1 MKLTLNE
8 QGQFVLWGYGDPA
21 VVARIAA
28 EAGLAHSL
36 SASAKHGVPV
46 YFTDIPYAVL
56 HLRQFADEKAG
67 DALAPLARSW
77 EASKATTSEI
87 DIPVPDGRVPRPFQ
101 RAFVTYAQSRKNILL
116 GDAPGLG
123 KTIQA
128 ILLANLKGYRRVL
141 VICPATVRLHWAK
154 FIKEWSTIP
163 NVLAYPVLQSSDG
176 VHPKAHYVITSY
188 EVARD
193 GLWAVLMGYEWD
205 LIIID
210 EAHYLKTPDSGRTRA
225 LFGGGAKQFKAG
237 GITSRAGQILAL
249 TGTPL
254 PNRPREG
261 YTLARALDWE
271 SIDWL
276 GFEGFKSRFNPGGQS
291 ISVSPATGK
300 VSRYVWEHV
309 GRLPELNARL
319 RCNFMARR
327 LKEDVLHDLPPK
339 EYELTYV
346 ETTGAILRALRQER
360 LLDIDP
366 DALIN
371 NGFTFDGGEVATVRR
386 LMGEAMVSQVVEH
399 CKTLLDGGVDKLV
412 IGAYH
417 TSVID
422 TLVYMLRDYGVLTID
437 GRTPVRQRQGGQF
450 SMVEQFRH
458 NPEKRVMVVQIL
470 TAPGI
475 DGLQDV
481 ASHVVLAEPDWVPG
495 SNEQFIDRLHRMGQ
509 QGSVLAQFM
518 VAKGS
523 LAEYIIGKAIDKAH
537 TTHKVLDAEPIKN
550 TRMA

>member
-1 MKLTLNE
+1 MFKLSRNE
-8 QGQFVLWGYGDPA
+8 QGQFIFFGDGDQT
-21 VVARIAA
+21 VAASIAE
-28 EAGLAHSL
+28 EAGLAHSIT
-36 SASAKHGVPV
+36 ASRKYGFPV
-46 YFTDIPYAVL
+46 YFTDTPYAVL
-56 HLRQFADEKAG
+56 HLREFADDRAAPFL
-67 DALAPLARSW
+67 DPLALAW
-77 EASKATTSEI
+77 DASRKTAS
-87 DIPVPDGRVPRPFQ
+87 DFAVPSPEGRIPRPFQ
-101 RAFVTYAQSRKNILL
+101 RAFVEFAAPRKNILL

-128 ILLANLKGYRRVL
+128 ILLANIKGYKRVL

-154 FIKEWSTIP
+154 FVREWSTIP

-176 VHPKAHYVITSY
+176 VHPKANYVITSY

-193 GLWAVLMGYEWD
+193 GLWSVLMGYEWD
-205 LIIID
+205 LIVID
-210 EAHYLKTPDSGRTRA
+210 EAHFLKTPDSGRTRA
-225 LFGGGAKQFKAG
+225 LFGGGAKRFKEG

-271 SIDWL
+271 SIDWQT
-276 GFEGFKSRFNPGGQS
+276 FTQFKERYNPGGQS
-291 ISVSPATGK
+291 VSVSPVTGK
-300 VSRYVWEHV
+300 VTRYVWEHV

-319 RCNFMARR
+319 RCNFMCRR

-346 ETTGAILRALRQER
+346 ETTGAILRALRAEH
-360 LLDIDP
+360 LLGIDP
-366 DALIN
+366 DDLIN
-371 NGFTFDGGEVATVRR
+371 NGFSFDGGEVATVRR
-386 LMGEAMVSQVVEH
+386 LMGEAMVPQVVEH

-417 TSVID
+417 ASVID
-422 TLVYMLRDYGVLTID
+422 TLSYMLRDYGVLVID

-450 SMVEQFRH
+450 SRVEQFKH
-458 NPEKRVMVVQIL
+458 NPDYRVIIIQIL

-475 DGLQDV
+475 DGLQDT
-481 ASHVVLAEPDWVPG
+481 ASHIVLAEPDWVPG
-495 SNEQFIDRLHRMGQ
+495 NNEQLIDRLHRMGQ
-509 QGSVLAQFM
+509 VGSVLAQFM

-537 TTHKVLDAEPIKN
+537 TVHKVLDAKPLKG
-550 TRMA
+550 

>member
-1 MKLTLNE
+1 MFKLTLNE
-8 QGQFVLWGYGDPA
+8 RGQFIFWGEGDPA
-21 VVARIAA
+21 LAATIAA
-28 EAGLAHSL
+28 EAGLAHSIP
-36 SASAKHGVPV
+36 ASAKHGFPV
-46 YFTDIPYAVL
+46 YFTDVPYAVL
-56 HLRQFADEKAG
+56 HLRHFADSEAAAILRPMADTW
-67 DALAPLARSW
+67 DASRKTA
-77 EASKATTSEI
+77 SEI
-87 DIPVPDGRVPRPFQ
+87 SIPSPEGRIPRPFQ
-101 RAFVTYAQSRKNILL
+101 RAFVDYAIGRKNILL

-128 ILLANLKGYRRVL
+128 ILLANIKGYKRVL

-154 FIKEWSTIP
+154 FVREWSVIP

-205 LIIID
+205 LVIID

-225 LFGGGAKQFKAG
+225 LFGGGAKRFKEG

-271 SIDWL
+271 SIDWSS
-276 GFEGFKSRFNPGGQS
+276 FDTFKQRFNPGGQS
-291 ISVSPATGK
+291 ISVSPVTGK

-319 RCNFMARR
+319 RCNFMCRR
-327 LKEDVLHDLPPK
+327 LKEDVLHDLPAK

-371 NGFTFDGGEVATVRR
+371 NGFSFDGGQVATVRR
-386 LMGEAMVSQVVEH
+386 VMGEAMVPQVVEH

-412 IGAYH
+412 VGAYH
-417 TSVID
+417 SSVID
-422 TLVYMLRDYGVLTID
+422 TLAYMLRDFGVLVID
-437 GRTPVRQRQGGQF
+437 GRTPIRQRQGGQF

-458 NPEKRVMVVQIL
+458 NPEKRVIIVQLL

-481 ASHVVLAEPDWVPG
+481 ASHAVLAEPDWVPAT
-495 SNEQFIDRLHRMGQ
+495 NEQFIDRLHRMGQ

-537 TTHKVLDAEPIKN
+537 TTFKVLDAGPISRVK
-550 TRMA
+550 

>member
-8 QGQFVLWGYGDPA
+8 NGQYVFWGQGDPTL
-21 VVARIAA
+21 AA
-28 EAGLAHSL
+28 TLAQDAGLIHST
-36 SASAKHGVPV
+36 SASAKHGFPV
-46 YFTDIPYAVL
+46 YFTEIPYAIL
-56 HLRQFADEKAG
+56 HLRQFADARAAKA
-67 DALAPLARSW
+67 LEPFVVSW
-77 EASKATTSEI
+77 EASKATSSAL
-87 DIPVPDGRVPRPFQ
+87 DIPVPAGRVPRPFQ
-101 RAFVTYAQSRKNILL
+101 RAFVAYASGRKNVLL

-128 ILLANLKGYRRVL
+128 ILLANLKGYKRIL

-154 FIKEWSTIP
+154 FVREWSTIP

-176 VHPKAHYVITSY
+176 IHPKAHYVITSY

-193 GLWAVLMGYEWD
+193 GLWSVLMGYEWD
-205 LIIID
+205 LVIID

-225 LFGGGAKQFKAG
+225 LFGGGAKRFKEG
-237 GITSRAGQILAL
+237 GIVTRAGQILAL

-254 PNRPREG
+254 PNRPREA

-291 ISVSPATGK
+291 VTVSPTTGK

-319 RCNFMARR
+319 RCNFMCRR

-366 DALIN
+366 DDLIN
-371 NGFTFDGGEVATVRR
+371 NGFTFDGGQVATVRR
-386 LMGEAMVSQVVEH
+386 QMGEAMVSQVIEH

-422 TLVYMLRDYGVLTID
+422 TLLYMLRDYGVLAID
-437 GRTPVRQRQGGQF
+437 GRTPVRTRQGGKF

-458 NPEKRVMVVQIL
+458 NPEKRVIIVQIL

-481 ASHVVLAEPDWVPG
+481 ASHTVLAEPDWVPG
-495 SNEQFIDRLHRMGQ
+495 NNEQFIDRLHRMGQ
-509 QGSVLAQFM
+509 EGSVLAQFM

-523 LAEYIIGKAIDKAH
+523 LAEYIIGKSIDKAH
-537 TTHKVLDAEPIKN
+537 TTHKVLDALPIAKV
-550 TRMA
+550 

>member
-1 MKLTLNE
+1 VFKLTLNDKN
-8 QGQFVLWGYGDPA
+8 QFIFWGEGDTA
-21 VVARIAA
+21 LAATIAQ
-28 EAGLAHSL
+28 EAGLAHSIP
-36 SASAKHGVPV
+36 ASAKNGYPV
-46 YFTDIPYAVL
+46 YFTDIPYSVL
-56 HLRQFADEKAG
+56 HLRQFADARAS
-67 DALAPLARSW
+67 DALNSMASAW
-77 EASKATTSEI
+77 EASKKTSS
-87 DIPVPDGRVPRPFQ
+87 DYAIPVPNGRVPRPFQ
-101 RAFVTYAQSRKNILL
+101 RAFVEYAAPRKNVLL

-128 ILLANLKGYRRVL
+128 ILLANIKGYKRVL

-154 FIKEWSTIP
+154 FVKEWSTIP

-176 VHPKAHYVITSY
+176 VHPKAHYVITSF

-193 GLWAVLMGYEWD
+193 GLWSVLMGYEWD

-225 LFGGGAKQFKAG
+225 LFGGGAKRYKEG

-254 PNRPREG
+254 PNRPREA

-271 SIDWL
+271 SIDWSS
-276 GFEGFKSRFNPGGQS
+276 FEQFKQRFNPGGQS
-291 ISVSPATGK
+291 VSVNAVTGK

-319 RCNFMARR
+319 RCNFMCRR

-346 ETTGAILRALRQER
+346 ETTAAILRALRAEK

-366 DALIN
+366 DDLIN
-371 NGFTFDGGEVATVRR
+371 NGFSFDGGEVATVRR
-386 LMGEAMVSQVVEH
+386 LMGEAMVPQVVEH
-399 CKTLLDGGVDKLV
+399 CKTLLDGGVEKLV

-417 TSVID
+417 SSVID
-422 TLVYMLRDYGVLTID
+422 TLAYMLRDYGVLVID
-437 GRTPVRQRQGGQF
+437 GRTPVRRRQGGQF

-458 NPEKRVMVVQIL
+458 NPEKRVLILQIL

-475 DGLQDV
+475 DGLQEQ
-481 ASHVVLAEPDWVPG
+481 ASHCVLAEPDWVPG

-509 QGSVLAQFM
+509 KGSVLAQFM

-523 LAEYIIGKAIDKAH
+523 LAEYIIGKSIDKAH
-537 TTHKVLDAEPIKN
+537 TTHKVLDAGPIAK
-550 TRMA
+550 